1 MTSDPERDGGSSQT
15 GDERGPRRT
24 TLFNQKGGVLLRP
37 GGDGWLS
44 YCMNVHPGESLGELE
59 ASLLKAAKVRE
70 ALGVEEMGVGLWLS
84 ANAARA
90 LRNEP
95 DGVTRFKERLA
106 KENLKPYTVNAF
118 PYGGFHG
125 ETVKRDA
132 FRPDWREMAR
142 EDYTVDVAN
151 VLAGLLEEDEVGSIS
166 TLPVSY
172 KMFSEPKGAIDRL
185 CHMAWRLNKIREEQ
199 GREIVLAL
207 EPEPFGFLE
216 STHELVEFFKEEI
229 LIQGRDMLA
238 ATYRLNSLRVEE
250 LLFRHLGVCFDTC
263 HFAMQWEK
271 LDESIASLTELG
283 VRIPKAQYSV
293 ALELEDPANNPEGIK
308 RLHKFAEQRWLH
320 QVVSWDGRKAEDLS
334 EIFTEEGDLNEEWKS
349 MRAFRV
355 HFHVPIF
362 WKGDDTLKTTRPE
375 LDGVSELLLEAGCR
389 HFEVETYSWDVIPEK
404 ERAAFGGDLTE
415 LIAREIREAAELMP
429 AEVSAG

>member
-1 MTSDPERDGGSSQT
+1 
-15 GDERGPRRT
+15 
-24 TLFNQKGGVLLRP
+24 
-37 GGDGWLS
+37 
-44 YCMNVHPGESLGELE
+44 
-59 ASLLKAAKVRE
+59 
-70 ALGVEEMGVGLWLS
+70 
-84 ANAARA
+84 
-90 LRNEP
+90 
-95 DGVTRFKERLA
+95 
-106 KENLKPYTVNAF
+106 
-118 PYGGFHG
+118 
-125 ETVKRDA
+125 
-132 FRPDWREMAR
+132 
-142 EDYTVDVAN
+142 
-151 VLAGLLEEDEVGSIS
+151 
-166 TLPVSY
+166 
-172 KMFSEPKGAIDRL
+172 
-185 CHMAWRLNKIREEQ
+185 
-199 GREIVLAL
+199 
-207 EPEPFGFLE
+207 
-216 STHELVEFFKEEI
+216 
-229 LIQGRDMLA
+229 
-238 ATYRLNSLRVEE
+238 
-250 LLFRHLGVCFDTC
+250 
-263 HFAMQWEK
+263 MQWEK